1 MDERMRETERNGRE
15 MGERVVRYTVD
26 TVYTPERRIARA
38 EDVRGKESSGER
50 AERLMVSA
58 LNN

>member
-1 MDERMRETERNGRE
+1 MRETERNGRE
-15 MGERVVRYTVD
+15 MGERVIRYTVD
-26 TVYTPERRIARA
+26 TIYTERRIVRA
-38 EDVRGKESSGER
+38 EDVRGKESGRER